1 MKRLILTLT
10 YFSLGMI
17 KEVYM
22 EACSPDIMSRC
33 TEPLRVVTDNKDLGF
48 ASSQEELQDMC
59 PKLIEGLRCI
69 DNFTENCLEREHRAY
84 FNTLYTGT
92 TQVIMDLCN
101 AGDYQTE
108 YLSHAQCMRNAQ
120 ADYQLCAGEY
130 QLRIKSLNEVKSE
143 ATNTEQ
149 NVQVLCCSFKQYLSC
164 SEEAV
169 NETCGQST
177 AKFTKGF
184 LDRMSG
190 PLVQAHCQN
199 YSADPDICPMLL
211 NAQEQPQV
219 SAASSHSKLAALTIL
234 LSSILIPVSNLLN
247 V

>member
-1 MKRLILTLT
+1 MAVNRLLITAT
-10 YFSLGMI
+10 YFSLGLV

-22 EACSPDIMSRC
+22 EACSADIMSRC

-48 ASSQEELQDMC
+48 ASSQQELQEMC
-59 PKLIEGLRCI
+59 PKLIDGLRCI

-101 AGDYQTE
+101 PGEYQTE

-120 ADYQLCAGEY
+120 ADYQLCAQEY
-130 QLRIKSLNEVKSE
+130 QLRIKSLNEVKTTS
-143 ATNTEQ
+143 TNTEQ

-169 NETCGQST
+169 NQTCGKST
-177 AKFTKGF
+177 ASFTKGF

-190 PLVQAHCQN
+190 PLVQAHCQD
-199 YSADPDICPMLL
+199 YSADPDICP
-211 NAQEQPQV
+211 
-219 SAASSHSKLAALTIL
+219 IL
-234 LSSILIPVSNLLN
+234 LSAQERVSSANSIKMTSLASLVAIALACTILFK
-247 V
+247 

>member
-1 MKRLILTLT
+1 MRIVNRVLAPVLYFTL
-10 YFSLGMI
+10 GI
-17 KEVYM
+17 VREVYC
-22 EACSPDIMSRC
+22 EACSADIMSRC

-48 ASSQEELQDMC
+48 ASSQQELQEMC

-101 AGDYQTE
+101 PGDYQTE
-108 YLSHAQCMRNAQ
+108 YLSHAQCMRDAQ
-120 ADYQLCAGEY
+120 EDYQLCAHQY
-130 QLRIKSLNEVKSE
+130 QLRIKSLNEVKNTR
-143 ATNTEQ
+143 TNTEE

-169 NETCGQST
+169 NQTCGPNT
-177 AKFTKGF
+177 ATFTKGF

-190 PLVQAHCQN
+190 PLVQAHCQD
-199 YSADPDICPMLL
+199 YSADPDICP
-211 NAQEQPQV
+211 
-219 SAASSHSKLAALTIL
+219 IL
-234 LSSILIPVSNLLN
+234 LSEENLPLTAGGNILMSRISGICLALLLIFL
-247 V
+247 